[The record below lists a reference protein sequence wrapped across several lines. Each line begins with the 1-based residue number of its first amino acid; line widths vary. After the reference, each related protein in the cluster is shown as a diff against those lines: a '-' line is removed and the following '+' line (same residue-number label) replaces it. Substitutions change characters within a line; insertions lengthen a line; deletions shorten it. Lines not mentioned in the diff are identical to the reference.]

1 MVVVIFILIVFLI
14 ISFSV
19 HLLVTAVFVI
29 FAWSAVYLRLRILF
43 GMANRKFLMGSRPAA
58 PKRIWMFGL
67 FGVIFGGRGIV
78 ILKVQGI

>member
-1 MVVVIFILIVFLI
+1 MVVVIFILIVFLVI
-14 ISFSV
+14 WFSI
-19 HLLVTAVFVI
+19 HLLVTTVFVV
-29 FAWSAVYLRLRILF
+29 FVRSAIYLCLRILF
-43 GMANRKFLMGSRPAA
+43 GVTNGKFLMGSRPAA

>member
-1 MVVVIFILIVFLI
+1 MVVLIFILIVFLVI
-14 ISFSV
+14 WFLIR
-19 HLLVTAVFVI
+19 LLVTAVFVI
-29 FAWSAVYLRLRILF
+29 FVWSALYLRLRILF
-43 GMANRKFLMGSRPAA
+43 GMANRKFLVGSRPAA